1 MVSNFSVS
9 GNFLV
14 FRANIAVPKV
24 CSIFFHAAMATT
36 KHQKL
41 EGGGGGASS
50 GRLTRGHK
58 RLRYATESVTWRST

>member
-41 EGGGGGASS
+41 EGGGGKQWAIDQGPQEVA
-50 GRLTRGHK
+50 
-58 RLRYATESVTWRST
+58 LRH